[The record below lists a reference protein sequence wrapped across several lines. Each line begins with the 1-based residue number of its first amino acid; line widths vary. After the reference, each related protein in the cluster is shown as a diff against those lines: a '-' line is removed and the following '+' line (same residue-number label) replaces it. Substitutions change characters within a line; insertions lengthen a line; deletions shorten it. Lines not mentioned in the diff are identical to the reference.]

1 MGGRKDRRRGS
12 AQGGEG
18 MSGFLL
24 VIAVASL
31 GIFFAYLSEKARR
44 RAVLRELRKR
54 YGSRVRAAD
63 RLRVVIAADR
73 AAVPCGRWVPVR
85 DACVAV
91 DRWQYQN
98 YMRRAFGLKE
108 LPPLPSREVL
118 PRYRWS
124 ERR

>member
-1 MGGRKDRRRGS
+1 MITAILIVLS
-12 AQGGEG
+12 
-18 MSGFLL
+18 SL
-24 VIAVASL
+24 AVVA
-31 GIFFAYLSEKARR
+31 A
-44 RAVLRELRKR
+44 AVLQVKPGR
-54 YGSRVRAAD
+54 YFIYSSANVAFVR
-63 RLRVVIAADR
+63 LKSIVAADR

>member
-1 MGGRKDRRRGS
+1 MKREKILPAEWANGCLDDYPGGYVIRCDKHGQNFASADIARIRLDGIVAIDR
-12 AQGGEG
+12 Q
-18 MSGFLL
+18 
-24 VIAVASL
+24 
-31 GIFFAYLSEKARR
+31 
-44 RAVLRELRKR
+44 
-54 YGSRVRAAD
+54 
-63 RLRVVIAADR
+63 
-73 AAVPCGRWVPVR
+73 AVPCGRWVPVR